1 MIKISA
7 KAINI
12 FVLNN
17 YSFKSQNNYE
27 KVTVTNKKTAD
38 YLYIEPHRS
47 ENYENVGL
55 VKLKIYCDDH
65 NIKLI
70 SFGHKNQLPLLSMIS
85 DEIRLVDYPEYY
97 DGIYGGKY
105 GLTSWRN
112 PQQESLNRVI
122 IKSNLVTHISDNN
135 KDSRIKKINNIDET
149 RIKDF
154 LMNPNVYIR
163 KESFDIFE
171 REKASL
177 PKDVIVCEIKKCNYR
192 DKLLNESN
200 FLGLDYAFQQLLVS
214 RFKYHY
220 MTLQILASFYLD
232 WFYVC
237 IGGSANLFSLLPIR
251 CLIMGDSCLEDSYP
265 MLETIYNGLPKL
277 VYKYKNNES
286 VEEINY
292 LRDLARK
299 VNYKLTV
306 TQQKTLL

>member
-7 KAINI
+7 KTINI
-12 FVLNN
+12 LVLNN
-17 YSFKSQNNYE
+17 YSFKYQDNYE
-27 KVTVTNKKTAD
+27 KVTVMDKKTDD

-47 ENYENVGL
+47 ENYENFGL

-97 DGIYGGKY
+97 DGIYGGTY
-105 GLTSWRN
+105 GLTSWQN

-122 IKSNLVTHISDNN
+122 MKSNLVTHINNSN
-135 KDSRIKKINNIDET
+135 KDSRIKKINDVDEA
-149 RIKDF
+149 RIKNF
-154 LMNPNVYIR
+154 LMNQKIYIR

-171 REKASL
+171 KEKISL
-177 PKDVIVCEIKKCNYR
+177 PKDVIVCEIKKCKYR

-200 FLGLDYAFQQLLVS
+200 FLGLDYTFQKSLVS

-251 CLIMGDSCLEDSYP
+251 CLMMGDSCLENSYP
-265 MLETIYNGLPKL
+265 MLEKIYNGIPKL

-286 VEEINY
+286 VEEIAS
-292 LRDLARK
+292 LRDLARR
-299 VNYKLTV
+299 VNYKLRV
-306 TQQKTLL
+306 TQF